1 MQVIHQPRVA
11 WDTARVIG
19 GAFHDEELFGWL
31 RDELDGLLGPAAG
44 TALAESRDRV
54 RQVGDARMP
63 VETGLWRVRL
73 EDALRQRPEL
83 GGGLAGL
90 ASIARARRP

>member
-19 GAFHDEELFGWL
+19 GAFHDDRLFDWL
-31 RDELDGLLGPAAG
+31 RHEFDALFGPAAG
-44 TALAESRDRV
+44 EALAESRERV
-54 RQVGDARMP
+54 RHVGDARVS

-73 EDALRQRPEL
+73 EDALRQRPEFA
-83 GGGLAGL
+83 GDLAGIT
-90 ASIARARRP
+90 SVARAHRS

>member
-11 WDTARVIG
+11 WDMARTIG
-19 GAFHDEELFGWL
+19 GAFHDETLFGWL
-31 RDELDGLLGPAAG
+31 RGELDSLFGPAAG

-54 RQVGDARMP
+54 HRAGDARLP
-63 VETGLWRVRL
+63 VETGLWRVRI

-83 GGGLAGL
+83 GGELAGL

>member
-19 GAFHDEELFGWL
+19 DALRDDALFGWL
-31 RDELDGLLGPAAG
+31 HHELGDLFGPAAG
-44 TALAESRDRV
+44 DALVESRNRV
-54 RQVGDARMP
+54 RWAGDARLP

-83 GGGLAGL
+83 TDELAGL
-90 ASIARARRP
+90 ASVARAHRP